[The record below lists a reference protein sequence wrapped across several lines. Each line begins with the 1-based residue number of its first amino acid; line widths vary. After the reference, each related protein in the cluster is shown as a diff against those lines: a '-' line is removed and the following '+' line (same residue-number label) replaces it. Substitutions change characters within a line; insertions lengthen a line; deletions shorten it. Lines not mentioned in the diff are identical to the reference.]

1 MRRRAA
7 LVAALFVAVAAV
19 VGWRSR
25 GDPTSIAQ
33 PTAPRAEPRNAVHRY
48 GIGAELTYALHYES
62 DGTMDVGGEGAA
74 RLSSSFRARL
84 VRTVVADAP
93 RAGHLVLYRFVDAEV
108 LVAINASN
116 AADAASGVA
125 SALAEGVLAEESA
138 DGHILSLRSA
148 ASASP
153 LALSFAR
160 TLLGGLQVTLPERMS
175 PTWSARETDDN
186 GEYIASYTSAG
197 ERQPASVELAL
208 RKTKR
213 PAKSAAEQGDW
224 AALTRDESRT
234 SGTTEIDFDLV
245 RGTVKEIASEQTVH
259 SMLGDLE
266 VATTKTK
273 LDAERTGE
281 RVLDGPALQ
290 ALLLAITALREA
302 APSPLSAR
310 APALGE
316 TAKTT
321 ASKHWLGKTT
331 FPELVTA
338 LRVSEGR
345 AHDDRH
351 FDLFLKLHA
360 FTFLHPEECARVTRL
375 LPPLDPNGSSFQ
387 VLVASL
393 GATGSTAAQAALVA
407 ALRASEM
414 SQEAK
419 KHILATLGMV
429 TFPGEAAE
437 SALRSVRDGSAPPEL
452 AATAA
457 LGLGIM
463 AKTLASRSPKRTSF
477 IVDEALTKANA
488 DERDEARLLLDLS
501 VLGNTASPR
510 IQHDVL
516 RWSHVGSAS
525 VRAQATFALRLV
537 KTEEAEARLLEVLA
551 GDDDPAVRS
560 RMATALS
567 YREASGRSL
576 QVQRARAASDPDSG
590 VRAALLRNLYAMREL
605 FPDVLGAI
613 DERRRGDPDDR
624 VKQIADGLL
633 ASTADAS
640 TP

>member
-1 MRRRAA
+1 MRRHAA
-7 LVAALFVAVAAV
+7 LVAALLIVAVAAV

-25 GDPTSIAQ
+25 GDAPSTAQ
-33 PTAPRAEPRNAVHRY
+33 PAVTPRNAVHRY
-48 GIGAELTYALHYES
+48 AIGAELTYALHYES
-62 DGTMDVGGEGAA
+62 DGTMDVGGEGGA

-93 RAGHLVLYRFVDAEV
+93 RGSHLVLYRFVDAEV

-125 SALAEGVLAEESA
+125 TALAEGVLAEESA
-138 DGHILSLRSA
+138 DGHIVSMRSA
-148 ASASP
+148 TAASP

-160 TLLGGLQVTLPERMS
+160 TLLGGLQVTLPARLS
-175 PTWSARETDDN
+175 PTWSARETDEN
-186 GEYIASYTSAG
+186 GDYIASYAIAG
-197 ERQPASVELAL
+197 ERLPASVELAL

-245 RGTVKEIASEQTVH
+245 RGAVNEIASEQTVQ
-259 SMLGDLE
+259 SMLGDLQ

-273 LDAERTGE
+273 LEAERTGE
-281 RVLDGPALQ
+281 RVLDAPALQ
-290 ALLLAITALREA
+290 ALLLAIAALREA
-302 APSPLSAR
+302 EPAPLSAR
-310 APALGE
+310 APAVGE
-316 TAKTT
+316 TAKTN

-351 FDLFLKLHA
+351 FDLFLKLQA
-360 FTFLHPEECARVTRL
+360 FTYLHPEECAHVTQL

-387 VLVASL
+387 VIVAAL
-393 GATGSTAAQAALVA
+393 GATGGSAAQAALVGS
-407 ALRASEM
+407 LRAPET

-429 TFPGEAAE
+429 AFPDEAAE

-463 AKTLASRSPKRTSF
+463 AKALASRSPKRAIA
-477 IVDEALTKANA
+477 IVDEALARANA
-488 DERDEARLLLDLS
+488 DERDEPRLLLDLS

-516 RWSHVGSAS
+516 RWSHAGSAS

-567 YREASGRSL
+567 YRDASARSL
-576 QVQRARAASDPDSG
+576 DVQRARAAADPDSG

-605 FPDVLGAI
+605 FPEVLRAI
-613 DERRRGDPDDR
+613 DERRHGDPDDR
-624 VKQIADGLL
+624 VRQIADGLL
-633 ASTADAS
+633 GSAADAS
-640 TP
+640 TL